1 MPHGVATWRCRCV
14 VPTRRGAHMPGTG
27 GSNGDASQ
35 AAPAKQLSCTPF
47 VDQLYFCYSPVWQL
61 QELYR
66 QGHLDDC
73 KAKWSQLFECASLRA
88 KPDAEARVRN
98 MSPPTN
104 NCDPARV
111 AALTGTRTQARLTA
125 QHTSPSMWR
134 ARTVDEASAFWR
146 TEFPRLVAGD

>member
-1 MPHGVATWRCRCV
+1 VWPRWRCRLV
-14 VPTRRGAHMPGTG
+14 RPDRRGAHMPGTG
-27 GSNGDASQ
+27 GSNGDVSQ

-88 KPDAEARVRN
+88 KPDAEARVR
-98 MSPPTN
+98 
-104 NCDPARV
+104 
-111 AALTGTRTQARLTA
+111 TQVSSNHQL
-125 QHTSPSMWR
+125 
-134 ARTVDEASAFWR
+134 
-146 TEFPRLVAGD
+146 

>member
-1 MPHGVATWRCRCV
+1 MSGASHTATDAQIQWRARHTV
-14 VPTRRGAHMPGTG
+14 HAKGIEVWPRGGAVRHRRGAHMPGTG
-27 GSNGDASQ
+27 GSNGDVSQ

-88 KPDAEARVRN
+88 KPDAEARVRIIC
-98 MSPPTN
+98 PLQPTTVTL
-104 NCDPARV
+104 RV
-111 AALTGTRTQARLTA
+111 WQR
-125 QHTSPSMWR
+125 
-134 ARTVDEASAFWR
+134 
-146 TEFPRLVAGD
+146 